1 MTRTRRAAII
11 ALVCVPLATGA
22 FLLQPRPTRQGAQL
36 LDQVL
41 TLVSLRFVDT
51 VDANALYE
59 KSARGLVRELG
70 DPYSELL
77 TPKDLEAFTRTTA
90 GRYAGVGMLLTP
102 PIAGF
107 VTVDQV
113 FPNSPAESRGVQA
126 GDRIVAVDTFQVTG
140 WPVDRVQ
147 EKLLGESGTPVSVT
161 FRRQGVAAPL
171 RLQFTRAQI
180 IVPAVSYHVMLD
192 KQTGYIP
199 LARFGEH
206 TTRDVAAAVTA
217 LQREGAKGLVIDLR
231 GNPGG
236 IVDEAFGMA
245 NLFLPRGKE
254 LLTVR
259 ERTGDQK
266 MVADR
271 DPLAPAI
278 PLVVLVDGGSASASE
293 IVAGALQD
301 YDRALVLG
309 TTSFGKGLVQSVY
322 SMDGGYALKMT
333 TGRWYTPSGRSIQK
347 PRQYDEAGRWVEVE
361 SDSLETSAVRAKR
374 PTYKSASGRTLYGGG
389 AITPDV
395 IVPADTITTDEVALR
410 RALAPH
416 YAKFFD
422 HINVIA
428 EQQKGKV
435 REDFTVDPAWRDE
448 LYRRLTS
455 DSVRIP
461 RAVYDAGAAD
471 IDRALENRIAKVA
484 FGDGAARRHT
494 MRDDNQLMRA
504 VALLR
509 SATSQAQ
516 LIASLPKGSPQ

>member
-1 MTRTRRAAII
+1 MTRLRRAA
-11 ALVCVPLATGA
+11 ALTLVLVPLATGA
-22 FLLQPRPTRQGAQL
+22 FVLQPRPTRQGAQL

-113 FPNSPAESRGVQA
+113 FPNSPAESRGVQP
-126 GDRIVAVDTFQVTG
+126 GDRIVEVDTFRVSG
-140 WPVDRVQ
+140 WPVERVQ
-147 EKLLGESGTPVSVT
+147 EKLLGEAGTPVSIT
-161 FRRQGVAAPL
+161 FRRQGVATPL
-171 RLQFTRAQI
+171 RLQFKRAQI
-180 IVPAVSYHVMLD
+180 IVPAVAYHVMLD

-206 TTRDVAAAVTA
+206 TTQDVAAAVTA
-217 LQREGAKGLVIDLR
+217 LQQQGAKGLVIDLR

-236 IVDEAFGMA
+236 LVEEAFGMA

-259 ERTGDQK
+259 ERTGDQH

-271 DPLAPAI
+271 DPLAPTI
-278 PLVVLVDGGSASASE
+278 PLVVLVDGASASSAE

-301 YDRALVLG
+301 YDRAVVLG

-333 TGRWYTPSGRSIQK
+333 TGRWFTPSGRSIQK
-347 PRQYDEAGRWVEVE
+347 PRQFDEAGRWVEVE

-395 IVPADTITTDEVALR
+395 IVPADTITSAELALR

-428 EQQKGKV
+428 EEQKGKV
-435 REDFTVDPAWRDE
+435 AESFTVTAALRDD
-448 LYRRLTS
+448 LYGRLVA
-455 DSVRIP
+455 DSVRID

-471 IDRALENRIAKVA
+471 VDRALASRIAKVS
-484 FGDGAARRHT
+484 FGDGVARRHS
-494 MRDDNQLMRA
+494 MPDDNQLLRA

-509 SATSQAQ
+509 SATTQSQ
-516 LIASLPKGSPQ
+516 LIASLPKLSPR